1 VRDGMG
7 GGRRGIRDGIA
18 LLGLLGG
25 LGAMVFASVPAG
37 AAGDAWSDDSR
48 WVSVRAGSP
57 AAGARLA
64 PGSGLDYGFGY
75 TRFLANEVA
84 WSATVQHDVRA
95 SFADAAEIEVP
106 ITVELTKHFRV
117 STPARPYLGGGWG
130 TIYHKTFHTGADES
144 GFRQGVYLATGAN
157 AVLNAG
163 SLIGVDVRLM
173 LEQDTRSINPTF
185 PRIEASSTRWS
196 VKLSYSRV
204 L

>member
-1 VRDGMG
+1 
-7 GGRRGIRDGIA
+7 
-18 LLGLLGG
+18 
-25 LGAMVFASVPAG
+25 MVLAPMPAR
-37 AAGDAWSDDSR
+37 AADDAWGDDAR

-57 AAGARLA
+57 ATGARLA

-75 TRFLANEVA
+75 TWFLANEVA
-84 WSATVQHDVRA
+84 WSATVQHDVRG
-95 SFADAAEIEVP
+95 SYADAAAIEVP
-106 ITVELTKHFRV
+106 ITVEFTKHFRI
-117 STPARPYLGGGWG
+117 STPARPYLGAGLG

-144 GFRQGVYLATGAN
+144 GFRQGVYVATGGN

-185 PRIEASSTRWS
+185 PNTKASSTHWG